1 MVDNWVRMA
10 ESNET
15 GSILTRP
22 CLGGFTLL
30 LALTLSVQAAAIT
43 SAAPIHRPM
52 VVHAV
57 ARLIASASSEAPTH
71 RTGSVVFSS
80 FGESARSLAI
90 VVPVDCALVASAMLR
105 AELLNLPPPMVA

>member
-1 MVDNWVRMA
+1 MA
-10 ESNET
+10 ESNDT
-15 GSILTRP
+15 GSVLARP

-52 VVHAV
+52 VVQAV
-57 ARLIASASSEAPTH
+57 ARLIASVSSEAPTV
-71 RTGSVVFSS
+71 RTGGVVFSS
-80 FGESARSLAI
+80 FDEAPRSLAI
-90 VVPVDCALVASAMLR
+90 AVPVDGALVTSAMLR